1 MTHANPEL
9 EVAPW
14 PEDGHAGQ
22 FPAYSPGHRPYASGD
37 SGRRPGS
44 VTAAAVLALIIGVLG
59 SLGYVL
65 VFASL
70 AGISTSWRTS
80 MLVVVGAVLSVGLA
94 MTVMFVWGGVSAL
107 RGRGRKLLKTASW
120 MYLTLCLLGLVG
132 QLVSSDISGAV
143 ATIMQMVYVVAILTL
158 IQSPAST
165 EFFHARKK

>member
-14 PEDGHAGQ
+14 PEDDHAGQ
-22 FPAYSPGHRPYASGD
+22 FPAYSPGHGPYASGD
-37 SGRRPGS
+37 SVRRPGS
-44 VTAAAVLALIIGVLG
+44 VTAAAVLALIIGGLG

-70 AGISTSWRTS
+70 AGMSTSWRTS
-80 MLVVVGAVLSVGLA
+80 MLVVAGAVLSVGLA

-107 RGRGRKLLKTASW
+107 RGRGRKLLQTASW

-143 ATIMQMVYVVAILTL
+143 ATIIQMVYVVAILTL
-158 IQSPAST
+158 IQSPTST
-165 EFFHARKK
+165 DFFHATRK